1 MMPMMGL
8 DWTMIVLLPA
18 IFLSFWAQMRVKNT
32 FALYSRINSRS
43 GMTAREAARRILD
56 SYGLNAVPIR
66 EIAGSLTDHYD
77 PRDRSLSLSQ
87 SVYDSTSIAAIGVA
101 AHEVGHAVQHASG
114 YAPLQFRNAI
124 VPLVSITSGA
134 AMPLFFIGLLSASS
148 TMMNLGILLFLG
160 VLVFHLVTLPVEFDA
175 SNRALKVLAGNGM
188 MNSQEVAGAR
198 KVLSAAAMTYVSAT
212 LMAALQLVRLILLRN
227 QRSRD

>member
-1 MMPMMGL
+1 MMPIMGL
-8 DWTMIVLLPA
+8 DWTIIVLIPA
-18 IFLSFWAQMRVKNT
+18 ILLSLWAQMQVKST
-32 FALYSRINSRS
+32 FARYSQINSHT
-43 GMTAREAARRILD
+43 GLTAREAARKILD
-56 SYGLNAVPIR
+56 SYGLNSVPIL
-66 EIAGSLTDHYD
+66 EISGSLTDHYD

-87 SVYDSTSIAAIGVA
+87 TVYDSTSIAAIGVA
-101 AHEVGHAVQHASG
+101 AHEVGHAVQHAKG

-124 VPLVSITSGA
+124 VPVVNITSSA

-148 TMMNLGILLFLG
+148 AMMNLGILLFLG

-175 SNRALKVLAGNGM
+175 SRRALNVLSGSGM
-188 MNSQEVAGAR
+188 MDAGEVAGAR
-198 KVLSAAAMTYVSAT
+198 KVLFAAAMTYVSAT